1 MRYTDFK
8 IVESTLKNKILL
20 SEASKPIGGGR
31 SNWASTADKASKSDP
46 TKYVKA
52 VAASIA
58 NNKTFTYIQDKEE
71 RHGIVS
77 SIQVNDPDYSTVYNE
92 DWEAYALANWP
103 EWIET
108 TTFIIDEDEVSPKQ
122 LVKTEAVTGTLTP
135 NTGDIAEAV
144 LGAAISA
151 KFEQGGRDI
160 TADSVVNI
168 LKTVVAGKEFKAS
181 TTYNE
186 KGIIEDTI
194 SFKLTLNDKSM
205 KGLRLWIEEENP
217 MATPDSFKLVTEFEV
232 KKEKVKELQKLIKD
246 SIVYANTNKR
256 ATLAVAQAK
265 DTQGQNDV
273 KIVSDGADSEKQ
285 NSTKV
290 DLSIQY
296 DDKPPVRLLSLKAG
310 TVKQF
315 GQVSGGEFETA
326 ARFFN
331 SVFKIDLDS
340 QLKNKFGF
348 KDSTDPDYK
357 EFNYGKGPFAKLYA
371 EMAKQ
376 VMDYTKGDNTRE
388 EYKLVQNLYNAV
400 RYHATLDMEGV
411 TMVILSP
418 SAKVAYKELAFDERL
433 LAALELYDLEVINEP
448 GLSNHR
454 ISIIGILKADEARET
469 LGKTATKINS
479 KSVLVQLRTAQN
491 AGAIRNMVEMG
502 PLLKELADIEKLDK
516 AQEEQQKSTEEPT
529 DKVDPKP
536 NDPNTTL

>member
-1 MRYTDFK
+1 
-8 IVESTLKNKILL
+8 
-20 SEASKPIGGGR
+20 
-31 SNWASTADKASKSDP
+31 
-46 TKYVKA
+46 
-52 VAASIA
+52 
-58 NNKTFTYIQDKEE
+58 
-71 RHGIVS
+71 
-77 SIQVNDPDYSTVYNE
+77 
-92 DWEAYALANWP
+92 
-103 EWIET
+103 
-108 TTFIIDEDEVSPKQ
+108 
-122 LVKTEAVTGTLTP
+122 
-135 NTGDIAEAV
+135 
-144 LGAAISA
+144 
-151 KFEQGGRDI
+151 
-160 TADSVVNI
+160 
-168 LKTVVAGKEFKAS
+168 
-181 TTYNE
+181 
-186 KGIIEDTI
+186 
-194 SFKLTLNDKSM
+194 M

-232 KKEKVKELQKLIKD
+232 KKEKVQELQKLIKD
-246 SIVYANTNKR
+246 SVVYANTNKR
-256 ATLAVAQAK
+256 ATLAVSQAK

-340 QLKNKFGF
+340 QLKNQFGF

-357 EFNYGKGPFAKLYA
+357 EYNYKEGPFAKLYA
-371 EMAKQ
+371 EIAKQ

-388 EYKLVQNLYNAV
+388 EYRLVQNLYDAV

-448 GLSNHR
+448 GRSNHR
-454 ISIIGILKADEARET
+454 ISIIGILKTDEARAT
-469 LGKTATKINS
+469 LGKNATKINS

-516 AQEEQQKSTEEPT
+516 AQEEQQKSTEEPA

-536 NDPNTTL
+536 NDPNATL